1 MNVCRIL
8 IGLSFLFVFIT
19 SCSVHKRYH
28 RKGYTVNWSKV
39 KTVQTQK
46 QKQTLKFDSKKMVA
60 ETKEKPKDSLFFMM
74 PAKEAEMLKGKSNSL
89 NLLVQTKIETQGN
102 QLENRNFIKKETKRN
117 LYSTKIQNQASVYLG
132 NDSKKIQKST
142 SLKPTSFD
150 GAGRSLGI
158 AGIFLLIGL
167 IIGLLGVLLSIQIL
181 GLISIICFG
190 ISGLFFML
198 FIFEGLLTIL
208 TFGML

>member
-1 MNVCRIL
+1 ML

-19 SCSVHKRYH
+19 SCSVQKRYH
-28 RKGYTVNWSKV
+28 RKGYTVTWNKA

-46 QKQTLKFDSKKMVA
+46 QRQLPKLDSKKMVA
-60 ETKEKPKDSLFFMM
+60 ETKETPKDSLFFMM

-89 NLLVQTKIETQGN
+89 NLLGQTKIKIQGN

-142 SLKPTSFD
+142 NLKPTSFD

-167 IIGLLGVLLSIQIL
+167 IIGLLGALLSIQIL

>member
-1 MNVCRIL
+1 M
-8 IGLSFLFVFIT
+8 
-19 SCSVHKRYH
+19 HKRYH
-28 RKGYTVNWSKV
+28 RKGYTVTWNKV

-46 QKQTLKFDSKKMVA
+46 QKQSPKFDSKKMVA
-60 ETKEKPKDSLFFMM
+60 ETKETPKDSLFFMM
-74 PAKEAEMLKGKSNSL
+74 PAKEAEMLKGKSISL
-89 NLLVQTKIETQGN
+89 NLLGQTKIKTQGN
-102 QLENRNFIKKETKRN
+102 QIGNRNFIKKETKRN
-117 LYSTKIQNQASVYLG
+117 LYSTKIQNQAAVNLG

-142 SLKPTSFD
+142 NLKPTSFD

-167 IIGLLGVLLSIQIL
+167 IIGLLGALLSIQIL

>member
-1 MNVCRIL
+1 MNVCRML
-8 IGLSFLFVFIT
+8 IGLSLLFVFIT

-28 RKGYTVNWSKV
+28 RKGYTVTWNKV

-46 QKQTLKFDSKKMVA
+46 QRQLPKHDAKNTVA
-60 ETKEKPKDSLFFMM
+60 TTKETPKDSLFFMM
-74 PAKEAEMLKGKSNSL
+74 PAKEAEMLKGKSISL
-89 NLLVQTKIETQGN
+89 NLLGQTKIKTQGN
-102 QLENRNFIKKETKRN
+102 QMGNRNFIKKETKRN
-117 LYSTKIQNQASVYLG
+117 LYSTKIQNQAAVNLG

-142 SLKPTSFD
+142 NLKPTSFD

-158 AGIFLLIGL
+158 AGVFLLIGL
-167 IIGLLGVLLSIQIL
+167 IIGLLGALLSIQIL

>member
-1 MNVCRIL
+1 ML

-28 RKGYTVNWSKV
+28 RKGYTVTWNKV

-46 QKQTLKFDSKKMVA
+46 QKQSPKFDSKKMVA
-60 ETKEKPKDSLFFMM
+60 ETKETPKDSLFFMM
-74 PAKEAEMLKGKSNSL
+74 PAKEAEMLKGKSISL
-89 NLLVQTKIETQGN
+89 NLLGQTKIKTQGN

-117 LYSTKIQNQASVYLG
+117 LYSTKIQNQAAVNLG

-142 SLKPTSFD
+142 NLKPTSFD

-158 AGIFLLIGL
+158 AGVILLIGL
-167 IIGLLGVLLSIQIL
+167 ILGLLGALLSIQIL

>member
-1 MNVCRIL
+1 M
-8 IGLSFLFVFIT
+8 
-19 SCSVHKRYH
+19 HKRYH
-28 RKGYTVNWSKV
+28 RKGYTVTWNKV

-46 QKQTLKFDSKKMVA
+46 QKQSPKFDSKKMVA
-60 ETKEKPKDSLFFMM
+60 ETKETPKDSLFFMM
-74 PAKEAEMLKGKSNSL
+74 PAKEAEMLKGKSISL
-89 NLLVQTKIETQGN
+89 NLLGQTKIKTQGN

-117 LYSTKIQNQASVYLG
+117 LYSTKIQNQAAVNLG

-142 SLKPTSFD
+142 NLKPTSFD

-158 AGIFLLIGL
+158 AGVILLIGL
-167 IIGLLGVLLSIQIL
+167 ILGLLGALLSIQIL